1 MKSIVVRVVLV
12 MSLLL
17 VADVLPHNILA
28 MGSKG
33 DAGHSEDIKT
43 DKRQLE
49 RDHEDKGSEDGLS
62 SEESGT
68 QRKEKAPP
76 AKRPRLKYRD
86 ESKCSC

>member
-1 MKSIVVRVVLV
+1 MKSLVVRIALV
-12 MSLLL
+12 TALVL

-33 DAGHSEDIKT
+33 GAVQPQDIKT
-43 DKRQLE
+43 DERYLE
-49 RDHEDKGSEDGLS
+49 RDHEGKGTRDGLS
-62 SEESGT
+62 SKESDT
-68 QRKEKAPP
+68 QKKEKAPP